1 MAVDQLVALPDGSQA
16 LVTGEAQDIASRV
29 KHGDPTLGWE
39 GDPDMTVCVAP
50 YLNTKTGRVELIFEV
65 WAIDAER
72 KPYVAITSPTCGPE
86 LIRRL
91 VHSDVRR
98 RDVVGEAIKA
108 NERKE
113 RAEAADRSARH
124 EEMADKLHLALVKEN
139 TPSGRRIY

>member
-1 MAVDQLVALPDGSQA
+1 VALDQLVALPDGSKA

-50 YLNTKTGRVELIFEV
+50 YRNRLTGHVAMLFEV
-65 WAIDAER
+65 WAIDAHR
-72 KPYVAITSPTCGPE
+72 QPYVAVTSDTCGPE
-86 LIRRL
+86 LIRQL
-91 VHSDVRR
+91 VRADVRK
-98 RDVVGEAIKA
+98 RDVVAEAIKA
-108 NERKE
+108 NERRE
-113 RAEAADRSARH
+113 RSEAADRSARH